1 MGMETKT
8 RAFQLAKSTHEK
20 LTRLSRKLDKPMYQI
35 VCELVKSAKAKDIG
49 IATHPKKTRCYELPP
64 YALAKLRKLAADNDV
79 STATVI
85 EELCLSP
92 HASD

>member
-1 MGMETKT
+1 METKT

-20 LTRLSRKLDKPMYQI
+20 LTRMSDKLDKPMYQI
-35 VCELVKSAKAKDIG
+35 VCELIESAKVKDLD
-49 IATHPKKTRCYELPP
+49 IAHHPKKTRCYELPP
-64 YALAKLRKLAADNDV
+64 YALAKLRKLAADNRV

-92 HASD
+92 RASD